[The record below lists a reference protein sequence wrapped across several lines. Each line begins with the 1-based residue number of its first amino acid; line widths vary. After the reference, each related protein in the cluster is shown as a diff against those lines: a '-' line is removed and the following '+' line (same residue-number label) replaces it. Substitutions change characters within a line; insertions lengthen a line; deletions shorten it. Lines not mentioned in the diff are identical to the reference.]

1 MEKSR
6 ALTQANNSFIIN
18 REELEKIDLWVAEIN
33 DIITENLDSK
43 ELTQELIDNCRA
55 LEEFYNDL
63 MEDCGL
69 VELEEE

>member
-6 ALTQANNSFIIN
+6 ALTKANNSFIIN
-18 REELEKIDLWVAEIN
+18 LDEIEKIDLLISEIN

-43 ELTQELIDNCRA
+43 TLTQELIDNCRA
-55 LEEFYNDL
+55 LEEFYADF

-69 VELEEE
+69 VELDEE